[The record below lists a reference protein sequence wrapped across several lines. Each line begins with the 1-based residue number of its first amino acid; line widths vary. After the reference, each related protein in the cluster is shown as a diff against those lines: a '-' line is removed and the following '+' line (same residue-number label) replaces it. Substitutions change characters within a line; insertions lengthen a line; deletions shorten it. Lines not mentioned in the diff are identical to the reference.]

1 MSDADNAEH
10 GKKPQSPSVSA
21 STEPPVDQARS
32 TPFTRAFF
40 CACLVALI
48 WTIVLLGFVAART
61 SVASTVA
68 ATFVSA
74 VTGVT
79 LIIGV
84 FQPPKFP
91 TIDPKVTRGV
101 VAAILIVDF
110 VVSGGWAGWSYYRAN
125 RTIDVLSTVTLGQ
138 AINVLPGGHAA
149 LDLVVTAQRDTIQLV
164 FRVVDHNGD
173 IGSCLPNTSL
183 LVTPETAGNRG
194 VTVSTKSG
202 VPTLVDLPAGITR
215 LHLDIAVTNT
225 RDDQNCSV
233 NLSVVSAKLQN
244 K

>member
-1 MSDADNAEH
+1 M
-10 GKKPQSPSVSA
+10 
-21 STEPPVDQARS
+21 
-32 TPFTRAFF
+32 
-40 CACLVALI
+40 
-48 WTIVLLGFVAART
+48 LLGFVAART

-110 VVSGGWAGWSYYRAN
+110 VVSGGWAGWSFYQAN
-125 RTIDVLSTVTLGQ
+125 RTVDVLSTVTLDHN
-138 AINVLPGGHAA
+138 IDVLPDGHAA
-149 LDLVVTAQRDTIQLV
+149 LDLTVTAQRDTVVLV
-164 FRVVDHNGD
+164 FRVADHNSD
-173 IGSCLPNTSL
+173 IGSCVPSTSL
-183 LVTPETAGNRG
+183 LVTPEMAGNRG
-194 VTVSTKSG
+194 GTVPVNSG
-202 VPTLVDLPAGITR
+202 VPTLVDLPAGVAK

-225 RDDQNCSV
+225 RGDQNCAV
-233 NLSVVSAKLQN
+233 DLRVDSAKLHN